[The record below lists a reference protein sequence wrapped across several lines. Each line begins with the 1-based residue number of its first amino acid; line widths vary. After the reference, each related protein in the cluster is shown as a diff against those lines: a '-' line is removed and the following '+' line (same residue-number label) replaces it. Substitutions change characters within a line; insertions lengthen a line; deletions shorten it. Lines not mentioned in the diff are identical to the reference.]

1 MDDLVEATENLTLHR
16 SRRRSSYTNSLTGE
30 EISWLEKKCDEK
42 KLSAK
47 VEAITSF
54 FQPTSTNQ
62 ISWLPLDNIPGN
74 VKAFFGR
81 IQGAVP
87 MGLVKLEP
95 NGYFRLHW
103 HNGKKDEL

>member
-16 SRRRSSYTNSLTGE
+16 SRRRISYTNLLTE
-30 EISWLEKKCDEK
+30 EKRWLEKKCDEK

-62 ISWLPLDNIPGN
+62 ISWLPLDNILGN

-103 HNGKKDEL
+103 HNGKKKDEL